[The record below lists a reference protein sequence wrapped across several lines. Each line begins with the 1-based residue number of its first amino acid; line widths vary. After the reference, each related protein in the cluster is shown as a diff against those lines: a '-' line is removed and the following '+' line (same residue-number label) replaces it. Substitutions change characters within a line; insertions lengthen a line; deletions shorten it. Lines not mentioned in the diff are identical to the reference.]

1 MNPLLEEKL
10 NELNSA
16 SDYECWY
23 LVKQPTAFD
32 CLCYLVSFLKEY
44 KKQDNPGNLQD
55 FIGAKISKL
64 KEFKPDVEISN
75 NYRALRVAAFFGLI
89 TMRSSGYA
97 DADITATYEE
107 INARCN
113 GDFERTDLYTDII
126 QRQIEKMFI
135 SSSIDEENNG
145 VRQDYRLY
153 PVMLLYKILLEL
165 GRTTGNYMISM
176 TEYRYLVATTKKFE
190 NFLDTL
196 LLITLLRKEMNIA
209 NEFEQYRSKF
219 DNRLIQAL
227 KQLPTLQVERDSI
240 SLNPDMIKE
249 VAHKVFIFEENPNIF
264 ATENYLDF
272 LGSTKS
278 LFELEIFEEER
289 LNDFDKVERIEGGS
303 NILLYGVP
311 GSGKSWTIEHEYC
324 KKDSNVERLVF
335 HPDYTYSDFV
345 GQILPDVSE
354 DGQVSYKF
362 TPGPFT
368 TILRDAY
375 VNPQKE
381 YILIIEEINR
391 GNAPAIF
398 GEVFQLLDRKVAI
411 KEDDDDGFPIG
422 TSEYGI
428 TNKNIALEVYGDARH
443 KVRIPSNLTIIGTI
457 NTSDQNVFTLD
468 TAFQRRW
475 EMRMIENS
483 FDRVDPK
490 FANAEIL
497 DTTVTWK
504 NFCVAIN
511 DIIVG
516 NNARMTSAED
526 KRLGAYFVHLRDLE
540 YNDAA
545 EDKTEG
551 EYDNLCKKE
560 KEKTLTSD
568 EKKRLEEIRE
578 AMKHNRRFPEK
589 VIKYLWDDAF
599 KFSREVV
606 FETNEY
612 QSLEAIIRKFM
623 QAKKFERFAIF
634 KQNVRDAFIN
644 QNNTEQN

>member
-1 MNPLLEEKL
+1 M
-10 NELNSA
+10 
-16 SDYECWY
+16 
-23 LVKQPTAFD
+23 
-32 CLCYLVSFLKEY
+32 
-44 KKQDNPGNLQD
+44 
-55 FIGAKISKL
+55 
-64 KEFKPDVEISN
+64 
-75 NYRALRVAAFFGLI
+75 
-89 TMRSSGYA
+89 
-97 DADITATYEE
+97 
-107 INARCN
+107 
-113 GDFERTDLYTDII
+113 
-126 QRQIEKMFI
+126 
-135 SSSIDEENNG
+135 
-145 VRQDYRLY
+145 
-153 PVMLLYKILLEL
+153 
-165 GRTTGNYMISM
+165 
-176 TEYRYLVATTKKFE
+176 
-190 NFLDTL
+190 
-196 LLITLLRKEMNIA
+196 
-209 NEFEQYRSKF
+209 
-219 DNRLIQAL
+219 
-227 KQLPTLQVERDSI
+227 
-240 SLNPDMIKE
+240 
-249 VAHKVFIFEENPNIF
+249 
-264 ATENYLDF
+264 
-272 LGSTKS
+272 
-278 LFELEIFEEER
+278 
-289 LNDFDKVERIEGGS
+289 
-303 NILLYGVP
+303 
-311 GSGKSWTIEHEYC
+311 
-324 KKDSNVERLVF
+324 
-335 HPDYTYSDFV
+335 
-345 GQILPDVSE
+345 
-354 DGQVSYKF
+354 
-362 TPGPFT
+362 
-368 TILRDAY
+368 
-375 VNPQKE
+375 
-381 YILIIEEINR
+381 
-391 GNAPAIF
+391 
-398 GEVFQLLDRKVAI
+398 FQLLDRKVAI
-411 KEDDDDGFPIG
+411 KEEDDDGFPIG

-428 TNKNIALEVYGDARH
+428 TNKKIALEVYGDARH
-443 KVRIPSNLTIIGTI
+443 KVRIPSNLTIIGTM

-516 NNARMTSAED
+516 NNARMTSTED
-526 KRLGAYFVHLRDLE
+526 KRLGVYFVHLRDLE

-560 KEKTLTSD
+560 KEKTLTYD

>member
-1 MNPLLEEKL
+1 M
-10 NELNSA
+10 
-16 SDYECWY
+16 
-23 LVKQPTAFD
+23 
-32 CLCYLVSFLKEY
+32 
-44 KKQDNPGNLQD
+44 
-55 FIGAKISKL
+55 
-64 KEFKPDVEISN
+64 
-75 NYRALRVAAFFGLI
+75 
-89 TMRSSGYA
+89 
-97 DADITATYEE
+97 
-107 INARCN
+107 
-113 GDFERTDLYTDII
+113 
-126 QRQIEKMFI
+126 
-135 SSSIDEENNG
+135 
-145 VRQDYRLY
+145 
-153 PVMLLYKILLEL
+153 
-165 GRTTGNYMISM
+165 
-176 TEYRYLVATTKKFE
+176 
-190 NFLDTL
+190 
-196 LLITLLRKEMNIA
+196 
-209 NEFEQYRSKF
+209 
-219 DNRLIQAL
+219 
-227 KQLPTLQVERDSI
+227 
-240 SLNPDMIKE
+240 
-249 VAHKVFIFEENPNIF
+249 
-264 ATENYLDF
+264 
-272 LGSTKS
+272 
-278 LFELEIFEEER
+278 
-289 LNDFDKVERIEGGS
+289 
-303 NILLYGVP
+303 
-311 GSGKSWTIEHEYC
+311 
-324 KKDSNVERLVF
+324 
-335 HPDYTYSDFV
+335 
-345 GQILPDVSE
+345 
-354 DGQVSYKF
+354 
-362 TPGPFT
+362 
-368 TILRDAY
+368 
-375 VNPQKE
+375 
-381 YILIIEEINR
+381 
-391 GNAPAIF
+391 
-398 GEVFQLLDRKVAI
+398 
-411 KEDDDDGFPIG
+411 
-422 TSEYGI
+422 
-428 TNKNIALEVYGDARH
+428 
-443 KVRIPSNLTIIGTI
+443 